1 MEKRDNDFKTEA
13 IEIARSFDDMGDHEL
28 ADYILSMISERNVF
42 SPQAVEFESDY
53 LKEVKIENTP
63 LPLPKEIANDISGV
77 INAINHN
84 VGINKFLFYGAP
96 GTGKTESV
104 KHLARIINKHLYIV
118 DFNSLIDSKL
128 GETSKNISNVFN
140 EINTIS
146 SIGDIIILFDEID
159 AIAMDRV
166 NSNDLR
172 EMGRVT
178 STLLKELDYLSDK
191 AILIATTNLYDKF
204 DKALLRRFDSTINFN
219 RYNREDLIE
228 VAKIILESQLKIFK
242 NAGRNV
248 RLFTKVLNGMDKIP
262 YPGDLKNMIKTSLAF
277 SDPNKEYDY
286 LVRLFKTV
294 YPNYQ
299 EMSLSDLYDKEFTLL
314 EMEILTNKSKS
325 SISRELRGE

>member
-1 MEKRDNDFKTEA
+1 
-13 IEIARSFDDMGDHEL
+13 
-28 ADYILSMISERNVF
+28 
-42 SPQAVEFESDY
+42 
-53 LKEVKIENTP
+53 
-63 LPLPKEIANDISGV
+63 
-77 INAINHN
+77 
-84 VGINKFLFYGAP
+84 
-96 GTGKTESV
+96 
-104 KHLARIINKHLYIV
+104 
-118 DFNSLIDSKL
+118 
-128 GETSKNISNVFN
+128 
-140 EINTIS
+140 
-146 SIGDIIILFDEID
+146 
-159 AIAMDRV
+159 MDRV